1 MTLERLNHI
10 HKLDSTTRAPN
21 PRTQEYIECKKNN
34 RQTDRQ
40 KERYSIERLVAAPAA
55 IASVEIVH
63 KTDKSENANATEIFA
78 TGFLS

>member
-1 MTLERLNHI
+1 MQKE
-10 HKLDSTTRAPN
+10 
-21 PRTQEYIECKKNN
+21 

-40 KERYSIERLVAAPAA
+40 KERYSTEQLVVAPAA

-63 KTDKSENANATEIFA
+63 KTDQSENANATKIFA